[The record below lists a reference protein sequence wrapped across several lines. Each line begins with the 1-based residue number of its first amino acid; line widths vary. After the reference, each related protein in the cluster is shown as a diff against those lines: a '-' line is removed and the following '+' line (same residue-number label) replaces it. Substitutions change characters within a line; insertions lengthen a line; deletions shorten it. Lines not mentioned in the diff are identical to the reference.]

1 MTKTLD
7 KGVMKL
13 TRTQFN
19 DGYQYDMPYKATT
32 IRYIKT
38 RGRKTARHTLNRL
51 TKKTIED

>member
-1 MTKTLD
+1 MTKTFD

-19 DGYQYDMPYKATT
+19 DGYQYDMPYKAST

-38 RGRKTARHTLNRL
+38 RGRKTARHILNRL
-51 TKKTIED
+51 AKKVIED

>member
-19 DGYQYDMPYKATT
+19 DGYQYDSLYKAST

-38 RGRKTARHTLNRL
+38 RGRKTARHALNRL
-51 TKKTIED
+51 AKKAIED

>member
-1 MTKTLD
+1 MTKTFD
-7 KGVMKL
+7 KGIMKL

-19 DGYQYDMPYKATT
+19 DGYQYDALYKAST

-51 TKKTIED
+51 TKKAIED